1 MIQRPMLSQTQHSEN
16 MSVVLIPF
24 GQKAR
29 ACFTGEEIITKEM
42 CDMDLNKVKELE
54 ARDLAHI
61 WHPCSQMK
69 DYETLRPIVVDHAEG
84 PYLYAADGKKYLD
97 IISSWWCNLL
107 GHCNPKINEAIKK
120 QIDQLEH
127 VIFVNFTHEPAIKL
141 CEELVK
147 YVPTGLNK
155 FNFADNGSSSVEIA
169 LKLAF
174 QYQLQTGH
182 GEKTRFMCLS
192 EGYHG
197 ETIGAL
203 SVGSMDLFAQMYK
216 PMMMNNIHVQA
227 PDCYRCPFNKDRE
240 HCQCECFKYAEE
252 AFAKHA
258 KETAAMIVEPIVQGC
273 AGMRI
278 YPPLYLQKLRKLCDE
293 YGVLLIAD
301 EIATGFGRTGKM
313 FACNHAD
320 ITPDIMCI
328 SKALTG
334 GYLPMSIVC
343 TTDKIYDA
351 FYDDYNKGKQ
361 FMHSHT
367 YAGNPIGCAIA
378 LAVLDI
384 MKNEH
389 ILEENVGKAQYFH
402 NALLNTFG
410 QHKNIGEIRH
420 INLINAMELVT
431 DKDKKLG
438 FDGNLRIGYEIYKKA
453 LTHGLLLR
461 PLGNVIYFNPPLN
474 IEKTD
479 LDKAV
484 ALAKQSMDEVLG

>member
-1 MIQRPMLSQTQHSEN
+1 MNDKIADL
-16 MSVVLIPF
+16 
-24 GQKAR
+24 QK
-29 ACFTGEEIITKEM
+29 
-42 CDMDLNKVKELE
+42 
-54 ARDLAHI
+54 RDLAHI

-69 DYETLRPIVVDHAEG
+69 DYETLPPIIVDHGKG
-84 PYLYAADGKKYLD
+84 PYLYAADGTKYLD

-107 GHCNPKINEAIKK
+107 GHSNPKINAAITE
-120 QIDQLEH
+120 QIEKLEH

-141 CEELVK
+141 CEELCKVL
-147 YVPTGLNK
+147 PEGLNK

-169 LKLAF
+169 LKIAF

-182 GEKTRFMCLS
+182 PEKQRFMCLS

-203 SVGSMDLFAQMYK
+203 SVGSMDLFAQMYN

-240 HCQCECFKYAEE
+240 HCQCECFKFAEE
-252 AFAKHA
+252 EFAKHA
-258 KETAAMIVEPIVQGC
+258 KETAAIIVEPIVQGC

-278 YPPLYLQKLRKLCDE
+278 YPALYLQKLRKLCDE

-313 FACNHAD
+313 FACNHAG

-334 GYLPMSIVC
+334 GYLPMAIVC

-367 YAGNPIGCAIA
+367 YAGNPIGCATA
-378 LAVLDI
+378 LAVLKI
-384 MKNEH
+384 MKEEH
-389 ILEENVGKAQYFH
+389 ILETAAEKAKYFH
-402 NALLNTFG
+402 AALADTFG
-410 QHKNIGEIRH
+410 SHKNIGEIRH
-420 INLINAMELVT
+420 IGLINAMELVT
-431 DKDKKLG
+431 DKDKKIG
-438 FDGNLRIGYEIYKKA
+438 FDGDLRIGYEIYKKA

-474 IEKTD
+474 IATED
-479 LDKAV
+479 LDKAI
-484 ALAKQSMDEVLG
+484 ALAKQSIDEVLK